1 MEQNNI
7 KEISPLG
14 ITYDKPGMN
23 KFICA
28 LW

>member
-1 MEQNNI
+1 MEQNDI
-7 KEISPLG
+7 EEIFPLG
-14 ITYDKPGMN
+14 ITYDMSGMT